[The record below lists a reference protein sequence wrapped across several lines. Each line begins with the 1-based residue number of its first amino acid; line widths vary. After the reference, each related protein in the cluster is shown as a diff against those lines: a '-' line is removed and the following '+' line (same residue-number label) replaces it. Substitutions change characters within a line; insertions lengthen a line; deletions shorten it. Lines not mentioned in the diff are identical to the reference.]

1 MIKQRSYL
9 LDVNGRE
16 VLYFVSSGCRT
27 WRPAKSLLVFA
38 PDKTAK
44 DPELLR
50 QFAEDSGWREEA
62 ENDWAVLILPVTEKG
77 WENEDPA
84 IVKQIYKAVWHDAP
98 SPDPNDFRGT
108 VWCWETLVF
117 GVGYNEGATL
127 VGNAA
132 VAHPNGFACAA
143 MVNGQPSSYEAGEGY
158 TDRWLLPDASPAWHK
173 KNREIP
179 VEVLMLGEQDCSKA
193 EEYFLNTACS
203 REQVVVDN
211 RHADEGRYTTCY
223 LMDYFSTR
231 IRWKNS
237 PDGTASR
244 VLNEKQFM
252 ESGEFDH
259 DYVDSNGF
267 RYDFHTKVPKGVK
280 DPNGLAVVILIHG
293 HGEPAWLFS
302 YKNGWAELAD
312 ETGEFLLVLPNSP
325 ENSWKVERDE
335 AIFELMIQK
344 LSERYGIDTE
354 RVYLTGFSN
363 GSLGTCWFG
372 ERHPELFA
380 AISPW
385 NSPMVCYEN
394 ELEASGFE
402 LPIFAINGD
411 LDHKMDV
418 PRRFYREFFS
428 AFLRLNG
435 GDPKECEDNPVR
447 LVPDEVWTAGNVYS
461 DKEQYPEGERLTTY
475 VFHDREGQTK
485 VCFTNVSEMPH
496 GAIKDEA
503 RATWRVIRRFRRPGR
518 GKDVITE

>member
-1 MIKQRSYL
+1 MLKQREYIL
-9 LDVNGRE
+9 NVGGRK
-16 VLYFVSSGCRT
+16 VLYYVSSGCRT

-38 PDKTAK
+38 PDETAK
-44 DPELLR
+44 DAELLR
-50 QFAEDSGWREEA
+50 QFAEDSGWKEA
-62 ENDWAVLILPVTEKG
+62 AEKDWAVLILPVTEKG
-77 WENEDPA
+77 WANEEPA
-84 IVKQIYKAVWHDAP
+84 IVKQIYKAVWRDAP
-98 SPDPNDFRGT
+98 SPDPNDFRGN

-117 GVGYNEGATL
+117 GVGYSEGAVL

-143 MVNGQPSSYEAGEGY
+143 MVNGEPSCYEAGEEY
-158 TDRWLLPDASPAWHK
+158 TDRWLLPDASPSWYK

-179 VEVLMLGEQDCSKA
+179 VEVLMLGERDYSNA
-193 EEYFLNTACS
+193 EKYFLGTACS
-203 REQVVVDN
+203 RDQVVVN
-211 RHADEGRYTTCY
+211 NCAFGTGKHTTVFI
-223 LMDYFSTR
+223 MDHFSTR

-237 PDGTASR
+237 PDGTAAC

-259 DYVDSNGF
+259 DFVDHNGF
-267 RYDFHTKVPKGVK
+267 RYDFHIKVPKEVS
-280 DPNGLAVVILIHG
+280 DPKGLAVVLLLHG

-312 ETGEFLLVLPNSP
+312 ETGEFILVLPNSP
-325 ENSWKVERDE
+325 ANSWQVERDE
-335 AIFELMIQK
+335 AIFEPLIRK

-363 GSLGTCWFG
+363 GSLGTCWYG

-385 NSPMVCYEN
+385 NSPMVCYED
-394 ELEASGFE
+394 ELEKSGYE
-402 LPIFAINGD
+402 LPIFAVNGD

-418 PRRFYREFFS
+418 PRRFYKEFFS

-435 GDPKECEDNPVR
+435 GDPKETDKGPVR
-447 LVPDEVWTAGNVYS
+447 LLPDEVWTDADVYS
-461 DKEQYPEGERLTTY
+461 SKEEYPEGGRMTTY
-475 VFHDREGQTK
+475 AFRDRDGQVK

-496 GAIKDEA
+496 GAIKDTA
-503 RATWRVIRRFRRPGR
+503 RAAWRVLRRFHRPGN
-518 GKDVITE
+518 GKTVTVE